1 MFTDAGDEDL
11 VVLDSD
17 LDRADVS
24 LEKRTCRVGGQVGF
38 GGIEEWLGSGEGITV
53 IAALLFSISVRWTLS
68 ASNESRFDSLFDC
81 LRGCPS
87 SIGWFVSLVVN
98 IVFSTGVLPSITAL
112 ARSGNILWGW

>member
-53 IAALLFSISVRWTLS
+53 IAALLFSNSVRWTLS
-68 ASNESRFDSLFDC
+68 ASNECRFDSLFDC

-87 SIGWFVSLVVN
+87 FIEWFGSLVVN
-98 IVFSTGVLPSITAL
+98 IVPAGGISSVVAASAGDGIVM
-112 ARSGNILWGW
+112 